1 MISLT
6 MFRSKSRLDICSVS
20 ESGCAALV
28 SALMINPSHL
38 MELDLSYNKNLKDAG
53 LQHLCGYLQN
63 SGCRL
68 KKLGSGCFCTYL
80 CTPMLQLVH
89 FLCSFK
95 TCLLGVSTCI
105 STHLFWMQDD
115 WMWAVKHQL
124 CSSGH
129 CFEVQPDLP
138 GRAGPDP
145 ELSEGFR
152 SGAVGWFSTE
162 SRLRTDDSE
171 VRRTHLYYK

>member
-89 FLCSFK
+89 FLR
-95 TCLLGVSTCI
+95 
-105 STHLFWMQDD
+105 
-115 WMWAVKHQL
+115 
-124 CSSGH
+124 SSG
-129 CFEVQPDLP
+129 CFYMHFHSFVLNAGWLNVSCQTSAVQLWTLLWGSTRSTWKSWTWPWTLWRIQEWSSWLVFYRIQTADWRLW
-138 GRAGPDP
+138 
-145 ELSEGFR
+145 SEK
-152 SGAVGWFSTE
+152 
-162 SRLRTDDSE
+162 DSFI
-171 VRRTHLYYK
+171 L